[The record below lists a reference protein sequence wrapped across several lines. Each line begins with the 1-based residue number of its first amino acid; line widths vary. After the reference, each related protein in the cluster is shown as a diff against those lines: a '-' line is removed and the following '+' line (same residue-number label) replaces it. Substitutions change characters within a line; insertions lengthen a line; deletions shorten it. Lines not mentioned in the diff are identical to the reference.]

1 MHIGYKIG
9 ANSIAMIKL
18 REKDSNLRPSAYE
31 TAKLP
36 LLTSRNTLLFNN
48 FSIFSIKF
56 VHPLGLEPM
65 TPKLKVWYSSQLS
78 YEYEEVFDE
87 G

>member
-1 MHIGYKIG
+1 M
-9 ANSIAMIKL
+9 
-18 REKDSNLRPSAYE
+18 
-31 TAKLP
+31 
-36 LLTSRNTLLFNN
+36 
-48 FSIFSIKF
+48 
-56 VHPLGLEPM
+56 GLEPM